1 MKNLNCNKKQ
11 YKVDVDPDTPLLWVI
26 RDHLELTGTKY
37 GCGIGQCGACTVHMA
52 GQPVRSCSLPISAVG
67 DKEVTTIEGLKGK
80 TFNAVKEA
88 WVENNTPQCGY
99 CQSGQIMSS
108 VALIESNPKPSE
120 EDVDKALGGNICR
133 CANYIRIKRSVL
145 NAAKSLEE
153 RP

>member
-26 RDHLELTGTKY
+26 RDHLDLTGTKY
-37 GCGIGQCGACTVHMA
+37 GCGIAQCGACTVHIE
-52 GQPVRSCSLPISAVG
+52 GKPVRSCSLPISAVG

-120 EDVDKALGGNICR
+120 ADVDTALGGNICR
-133 CANYIRIKRSVL
+133 CANYLRIKRSVL
-145 NAAKSLEE
+145 KAAKSLEE
-153 RP
+153 RS